1 MKPGIQNVMIR
12 SSYFLEVSRK
22 LPHTNM
28 QFSEHQ
34 LDIWEFNLILLISET
49 VYLKIASD
57 SIGKA
62 LQVICPG
69 FWNEL
74 RTLGCQSEV
83 SKISLSDWV
92 NLIEQFAIEHI
103 YSEGWEQLS
112 GRDAEG
118 RTQGKEIPFL
128 PNHVSMIWILS
139 ISPFFSFLW
148 RIHYRHDWSTLFIY
162 LKALNLSYLAD
173 ILSCWTCIG

>member
-1 MKPGIQNVMIR
+1 MIR

-62 LQVICPG
+62 LQVIV
-69 FWNEL
+69 
-74 RTLGCQSEV
+74 QASEM
-83 SKISLSDWV
+83 SFEPLAV
-92 NLIEQFAIEHI
+92 NLRFPRYLSQIELT
-103 YSEGWEQLS
+103 W
-112 GRDAEG
+112 
-118 RTQGKEIPFL
+118 
-128 PNHVSMIWILS
+128 
-139 ISPFFSFLW
+139 
-148 RIHYRHDWSTLFIY
+148 
-162 LKALNLSYLAD
+162 
-173 ILSCWTCIG
+173 